1 MPDGTAIWRILMAQD
16 PTRRVRF
23 GLTEDGIEQQF
34 AVNHVAHQYLA
45 QLLLPL
51 LKASQPSSI
60 VSVSSNAAFFSY
72 DEGVRLSKEALNNAS
87 T

>member
-1 MPDGTAIWRILMAQD
+1 MAQD
-16 PTRRVRF
+16 ATRRVRF

-45 QLLLPL
+45 QLLLLL

-60 VSVSSNAAFFSY
+60 VSVSSDAAFVSY